1 MEFARYKVI
10 GRRRYRNHDPGDIFE
25 ARFDAAIE
33 RAVYRGDIEILEV
46 VQPELPEGSFKLP
59 KDWPAPA
66 NITAHRGA
74 PEGASPVSK
83 EGS

>member
-10 GRRRYRNHDPGDIFE
+10 GRRRYRDHAPGDIFE

-33 RAVYRGDIEILEV
+33 RAVYRKDIQILEV
-46 VQPELPEGSFKLP
+46 IRPELPEGSYRLP
-59 KDWPAPA
+59 RGWPSPA
-66 NITAHRGA
+66 NATAHREA
-74 PEGASPVSK
+74 PEGASLSSK